1 MKYNEFSDKAM
12 LTLADI
18 LTSNVDCLHPEATL
32 NCAFQTLTVNNYSC
46 CVVAGENQIP
56 LGILTERDLV
66 RIMSA
71 KGDSTQVMAEVVTD
85 HMISPPFTLPADTSL
100 ESAINLIETRNLRYL
115 LVTSIGGAII
125 GIVTQTDIVKAYM
138 RIMRHHSEA
147 LEETI
152 SERTKEL
159 ETANRKLVT
168 LCMIDPLT
176 GLGNR
181 RALEVDIMKVHAAGI
196 RHRRAY
202 SVVLLDIDYFKKYN
216 DHYGHQA
223 GDDVLELVASH
234 FRKSIRE
241 TDAVFRYGGE
251 EFLMIMP
258 DTNNEEALQPVQRI
272 VKSLSELNIAHLDCP
287 LQRLTTSAGIASS
300 HHQGQR
306 LASWRQVVELA
317 DEGLYEAKGLGRNQ
331 VCVSVRSNLQAVN

>member
-1 MKYNEFSDKAM
+1 M
-12 LTLADI
+12 LSLADI
-18 LTSNVDCLHPEATL
+18 LTSNVDCLSPAATL

-46 CVVAGENQIP
+46 CIVAGENKIP

-66 RIMSA
+66 RIISREGESAQLMS
-71 KGDSTQVMAEVVTD
+71 EVVTE
-85 HMISPPFTLPADTSL
+85 HMISPPFTLPKDTSL
-100 ESAINLIETRNLRYL
+100 ESALNLIESRNLRYL
-115 LVTSIGGAII
+115 LVTELDGSLA

-138 RIMRHHSEA
+138 RIMRHHSEE

-152 SERTKEL
+152 AQRTEQL
-159 ETANRKLVT
+159 ESVNRKLVT
-168 LCMIDPLT
+168 LSMVDPLT

-181 RALEVDIMKVHAAGI
+181 RALEVDIMKTHAAGI
-196 RHRRAY
+196 RYRRAY

-223 GDDVLELVASH
+223 GDNVLELVASH

-241 TDAVFRYGGE
+241 ADTIFRYGGE

-258 DTNNEEALQPVQRI
+258 DTNDEEALLTVQRI
-272 VKSLSELNIAHLDCP
+272 VKSLYDLNIAHVDCP
-287 LQRLTTSAGIASS
+287 LERLTTSAGIASS

-331 VCVSVRSNLQAVN
+331 VCVSVRSTLKAVN

>member
-1 MKYNEFSDKAM
+1 M
-12 LTLADI
+12 LTLAEI
-18 LTSNVDCLHPEATL
+18 LTSNVESLDPEATL
-32 NCAFQTLTVNNYSC
+32 NNAFHTLAVNNYSC
-46 CVVAGENQIP
+46 CVVAGENKVP

-66 RIMSA
+66 RIVSE
-71 KGDSTQVMAEVVTD
+71 KGDAKELMSEVVTE

-100 ESAINLIETRNLRYL
+100 ESALNLIETRNLRNL
-115 LVTSIGGAII
+115 LVTDLHGAIT
-125 GIVTQTDIVKAYM
+125 GIVTQTGIVKAYM
-138 RIMRHHSEA
+138 HMMRHHSEN

-152 SERTKEL
+152 SQRTQEL
-159 ETANRKLVT
+159 ETINRKLVT
-168 LCMIDPLT
+168 LSMVDSLT

-181 RALEVDIMKVHAAGI
+181 RALEIDIMRTHASGI
-196 RHRRAY
+196 RYRRAY

-216 DHYGHQA
+216 DNYGHQA

-241 TDAVFRYGGE
+241 SDAVFRYGGE

-258 DTNNEEALQPVQRI
+258 DTNNEEALISVERI
-272 VKSLSELNIAHLDCP
+272 IKGLSELNIAHDDSP
-287 LQRLTTSAGIASS
+287 LKHLTTSAGIASS

-331 VCVSVRSNLQAVN
+331 VCISARSTLKAVK